1 MSLYD
6 IIVSIAIVVLGFLC
20 VVECIRSGKR
30 RKEEE
35 LRLWVSRA
43 VKTALFVYSR
53 STDIYEFTQE
63 FLIKQN
69 IVSENDFHPT
79 HIGKLETMIFS
90 EIYNLRR

>member
-6 IIVSIAIVVLGFLC
+6 IVVSIAIVILGFLC

-35 LRLWVSRA
+35 LRLWISRA
-43 VKTALFVYSR
+43 VKTTSFVYSYP
-53 STDIYEFTQE
+53 SDIYEFTKN

-79 HIGKLETMIFS
+79 HIGKLEAMIFS